1 MTKNSARKKAAR
13 AYQQQ
18 HPGVSLTEA
27 LRAVTTGTTKES
39 RMNTTPTSPQ
49 PVPRPSTDGIDPH
62 SRSAAITA
70 LTAIARSTHPGGA
83 PVDFA
88 DALADIVTTVAA
100 NVGSLEQL
108 LAGRPGS
115 WEADHVARLVD
126 GTAPED
132 ELPSRRTD
140 PVEVLLNIDDYWL
153 ASGLDDVYT
162 DDRDEIDRD
171 RTGHADGSSEDEALD
186 DEVVAIDDLE
196 EQDRAAYIAAWTDQ
210 AHIAAAE
217 LGVTTPV
224 TITVVTWETKEKRPL
239 GRLGVEEAI
248 ERRAAERTPH
258 PTNPELTEVVGT
270 WSAPSHDL
278 AARIRAAGHSYRARV
293 AGSRS

>member
-27 LRAVTTGTTKES
+27 LRAVTTGKKKES
-39 RMNTTPTSPQ
+39 RMNTTPTSTQ
-49 PVPRPSTDGIDPH
+49 PIRPSTDGIDPQT
-62 SRSAAITA
+62 RSAAIAA

-83 PVDFA
+83 QVDFA

-100 NVGSLEQL
+100 NVGSLERL
-108 LAGRPGS
+108 LLGRPGS
-115 WEADHVARLVD
+115 WEADHVARLVE

-140 PVEVLLNIDDYWL
+140 PVELLLNIDDYWL

-162 DDRDEIDRD
+162 DDCDEIDRD
-171 RTGHADGSSEDEALD
+171 RTRYAEGSSEDETLD

-196 EQDRAAYIAAWTDQ
+196 EEDRSAYIAAWTEQ
-210 AHIAAAE
+210 ARIAAAE
-217 LGVTTPV
+217 LGVTAPV
-224 TITVVTWETKEKRPL
+224 AVTVLTWETREKYPL
-239 GRLGVEEAI
+239 DRSGLEDSI
-248 ERRAAERTPH
+248 ERLATQRTPH
-258 PTNPELTEVVGT
+258 PTTPELTDLVET
-270 WSAPSHDL
+270 MSAPPDDL

-293 AGSRS
+293 AAAES